1 MIYREGPPDPGPM
14 PICPE
19 CGAETLKLYI
29 NDLGFV
35 VGCDECIEPHTVC
48 CPECGAE
55 TLEIYKNQEG
65 RIVGC
70 EECIRTKDAVAW
82 EEENR
87 EDW

>member
-1 MIYREGPPDPGPM
+1 MIYREEPPDPGPM

-19 CGAETLKLYI
+19 CGAETNVIYI
-29 NDLGFV
+29 DDHGFV
-35 VGCDECIEPHTVC
+35 VGCDNCTECFTFS
-48 CPECGAE
+48 CPVCGAE
-55 TLEIYKNQEG
+55 TLELRKNNEG